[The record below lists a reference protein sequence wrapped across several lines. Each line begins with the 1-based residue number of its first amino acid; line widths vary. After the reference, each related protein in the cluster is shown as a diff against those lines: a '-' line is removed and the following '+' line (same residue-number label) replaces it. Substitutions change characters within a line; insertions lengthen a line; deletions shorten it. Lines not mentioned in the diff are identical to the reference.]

1 VLCSIRALS
10 SDIAHCEYEDSALPA
25 FQLHWQK
32 FLLSLPLFRCK
43 MACTFP
49 IKESHPCCL

>member
-1 VLCSIRALS
+1 MLCSIRALS

-32 FLLSLPLFRCK
+32 FLLSLPPFL
-43 MACTFP
+43 AAVAATDNVH
-49 IKESHPCCL
+49 I